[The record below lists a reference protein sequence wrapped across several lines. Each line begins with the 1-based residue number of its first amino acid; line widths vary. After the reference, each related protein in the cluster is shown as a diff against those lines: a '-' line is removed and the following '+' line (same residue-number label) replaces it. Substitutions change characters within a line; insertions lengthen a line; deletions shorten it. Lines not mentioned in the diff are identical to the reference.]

1 MPTSVESTIALDLLD
16 YGVIVAYFSVLLGMG
31 WYFRKAAQQDLESYF
46 LAGRKLPGWLNGC
59 SYAVTCMNA
68 DVAPAYCGMTVIT
81 GTFICWW
88 YLSRFGLALMIG
100 ALLFAVFWRRLALVT
115 SPQFYELRF
124 SGTPAITIRSWVAL
138 RSAFIAVVAWTGA
151 GLLGM
156 HKVTSPLLG
165 WDKTETFLYV
175 IPVILFYVLLSG
187 YIGVV
192 WSDFFQS
199 LIIIAASLL
208 LMGSVWQDFGG
219 PVGLH
224 DQLLSQ
230 IGPSAVSWLPPA
242 DHEMLGLM
250 GIIAWTVGTAIGYG
264 GDVAPMSG
272 AMEGQRILSCKNG
285 REASKMYVWT
295 QIVLFFMLATLT
307 LPALGAIAKWPGL
320 YHGDINK
327 ELAFGMLLREYLPHG
342 LLGLAIAGILAAIM
356 STVSSNMNFGAQVF
370 VNDVYA
376 RSLVKNASTKHYM
389 FVGRVIATIIV
400 ALAIVVASGAEDVIN
415 ISVFMLGLSSAE
427 LTANWGQW
435 WWWRFNGYARIAA
448 SFGGPLIFLTNK
460 FFIFPTYF
468 PTVSGEITYQ
478 VVLCS
483 MAATFVLWVIA
494 ALSTKPEPEDL
505 LIEFYRR
512 ARPMGW
518 WGPIAAKAGVTTES
532 GAMPIINGLVFAAFG
547 ATAMGASVIA
557 FSAAYVAQWEIVLT
571 GGIVALVMGLL
582 FKVSYRRY
590 MHRLDSRLDS
600 D

>member
-1 MPTSVESTIALDLLD
+1 MTIPTESTIALDSLD
-16 YGVIVAYFSVLLGMG
+16 YGVIAAYFAVLIGMG

-46 LAGRKLPGWLNGC
+46 LAGRKMPGWLNGF
-59 SYAVTCMNA
+59 SYAATCMNA
-68 DVAPAYCGMTVIT
+68 DVAPAYCGMAVIT

-100 ALLFAVFWRRLALVT
+100 ALLFAIFWRRLALVT

-124 SGTPAITIRSWVAL
+124 SGAPALTIRSWVAL

-199 LIIIAASLL
+199 LVIIAASLL
-208 LMGSVWQDFGG
+208 LMCRVWQDFGG
-219 PVGLH
+219 PVALH
-224 DQLLSQ
+224 DSLLSQ
-230 IGPSAVSWLPPA
+230 IGPRVVSWLPPA

-250 GIIAWTVGTAIGYG
+250 GIIAWTVGTAVGYG
-264 GDVAPMSG
+264 GDAAPMAG

-295 QIVLFFMLATLT
+295 QIVLFFMLATIT

-320 YHGDINK
+320 YHGEINK

-376 RSLVKNASTKHYM
+376 RSLVKNASTKHYL
-389 FVGRVIATIIV
+389 FVGRLIAAVIV
-400 ALAIVVASGAEDVIN
+400 ALAIGVASGAEDVIN

-427 LTANWGQW
+427 LTANWAQW
-435 WWWRFNGYARIAA
+435 WWWRFNGCARLAA
-448 SFGGPLIFLTNK
+448 SFGGPLIFLINK
-460 FFIFPTYF
+460 FLIFPTYF
-468 PTVSGEITYQ
+468 PTVTGEITYQ

-483 MAATFVLWVIA
+483 MAETLVLWVIV
-494 ALSTKPEPEDL
+494 ALITKPEPEDV

-518 WGPIAAKAGVTTES
+518 WGPIAAKAGVATES
-532 GAMPIINGLVFAAFG
+532 GAEPILSGLILAAIG
-547 ATAMGASVIA
+547 ATAVGAAVIA
-557 FSAAYVAQWEIVLT
+557 FSAAYVAQWEILVA
-571 GGIVALVMGLL
+571 GGIVALVMGIL
-582 FKVSYRRY
+582 FKASYNRY
-590 MHRLDSRLDS
+590 MDRLDSELDS
-600 D
+600 G